1 MYLYLFIGKKGKKTK
16 GQTLAL
22 TEFLGGAPTVPIK
35 STNWADDVEDEHG
48 KYVKIIFYILV
59 IIFLIKIY

>member
-1 MYLYLFIGKKGKKTK
+1 MYTYSFVGKKNKKTK

-22 TEFLGGAPTVPIK
+22 TEFLGGVPTVPIK

-48 KYVKIIFYILV
+48 KYLII
-59 IIFLIKIY
+59 